1 MIIIRQHDK
10 CDCGAA
16 CLSMIAAYYDL
27 TISLASCKEL
37 TRKDNTGTNIHE
49 IVEGAG
55 KIGFTAVALS
65 GTPSALFNGI
75 QRREVSF
82 PIIAHITNEGHVP
95 HFIVLFSFQDG
106 IFLVGDPA
114 HGEIKM
120 TESEFIEKWTGYIIT
135 FKKQNR

>member
-1 MIIIRQHDK
+1 MKIIRQHDK

-27 TISLASCKEL
+27 TIPLERCREL
-37 TRKDNTGTNIHE
+37 TRTDNTGTNIHE

-65 GTPSALFNGI
+65 GTPSALFNEI

-82 PIIAHITNEGHVP
+82 PMIAHITNDGPVN
-95 HFIVLFSFQDG
+95 HFVVLFSFQEG
-106 IFLVGDPA
+106 AFKVGDPA
-114 HGEIKM
+114 RGEIKM
-120 TESEFIEKWTGYIIT
+120 TESEFIERWTGYIIT
-135 FKKQNR
+135 FKN